1 MTSQHPRREPHR
13 KTPLDIPK
21 SCSHTLSFLRC
32 LWVQTRTLIRYWETR
47 VRWSASFEEFLDVS
61 DFHSEKTSHL
71 HPRNSLKKKLLLQ
84 DDLEILWLNNE
95 DNICVASIFD
105 DTCSWIFLGINSPIY
120 LAYISGGHNAPS
132 QIFRPFFESAFPC
145 FRNSWHVFQ
154 PHFRVGGLVYLGLW
168 ILGIKNI
175 QRMQPPKNIAKVE
188 TTSRTYPY
196 HPCIH
201 LPWISTK
208 CR

>member
-1 MTSQHPRREPHR
+1 ME
-13 KTPLDIPK
+13 
-21 SCSHTLSFLRC
+21 CFG
-32 LWVQTRTLIRYWETR
+32 R
-47 VRWSASFEEFLDVS
+47 VCDVS
-61 DFHSEKTSHL
+61 LTQRFPPTSPKKL
-71 HPRNSLKKKLLLQ
+71 PQKKLLLQ

-105 DTCSWIFLGINSPIY
+105 DTCSWIFLGITSPIY

-132 QIFRPFFESAFPC
+132 QIFRPFFESAFPLEI
-145 FRNSWHVFQ
+145 HDMLK
-154 PHFRVGGLVYLGLW
+154 PHFRVGGLVFLGLW

-196 HPCIH
+196 HPCMH

-208 CR
+208 WR